1 MLTVSQLLIKEVE
14 LSNTPNYR
22 NFDVDSALCDE
33 PPGPPSKPSC
43 SFPRTCSHHSS
54 CPSLPVSVHFLLPL
68 SQIPCMY
75 VYFLSP
81 MSAPVPL
88 RSPFLVLVAL
98 PFYAP
103 GCLEL
108 TSLIIP
114 PVPYCLLLFVSP
126 CWVENFLYTGTVSYP
141 WICFANPKLDLKWSL
156 INGLMD
162 EWMNE

>member
-33 PPGPPSKPSC
+33 PPGPPSESSC

-54 CPSLPVSVHFLLPL
+54 CPSLPASVHFLLLL
-68 SQIPCMY
+68 SQIPCMC
-75 VYFLSP
+75 VHFLSP
-81 MSAPVPL
+81 MSAAVPL
-88 RSPFLVLVAL
+88 RSPFLILVAL

-108 TSLIIP
+108 TSLNTPSAILP
-114 PVPYCLLLFVSP
+114 SVVHVTLLGGELPVYRDCVLS
-126 CWVENFLYTGTVSYP
+126 
-141 WICFANPKLDLKWSL
+141 LDLLCLTQSL
-156 INGLMD
+156 TWNGPCSMV
-162 EWMNE
+162 